1 MDKLFYM
8 GIIIIAGLIM
18 AKVISYLKL
27 PNVTGYLVGGLII
40 GPSILGLIPHD
51 VVSSFSIISE
61 AALGFIAYG
70 IGSEFNYKNLKAV
83 GKGVIIITVFEALG
97 AVLAVDLAMIFIFR
111 QSVEFS
117 IVLGAIAAATAPA
130 ATMMV
135 VRQYKAKGPL
145 VNTLLPIVAMDDAVG
160 IILFGVS
167 MAIAKSITS
176 GKGSLS
182 IGRAILCPSLEIII
196 ALLLGLAIGIVVS
209 FIGYKASGED
219 QLLCIVIAVVFIA
232 SGIANYLNVSS
243 LLVCMM
249 VGATVANLAPN
260 STRILSI
267 TDRFTPPLFIAFFT
281 IAGADLNLSIL
292 KDVGVIG
299 FGYIIVR
306 VIGKIIGASTGAVVA
321 KSPDVV
327 KKYLGITLIPQAGVA
342 IGLSLI
348 AQTVLPDCGDAIRTI
363 ILSATVI
370 YELIGPVVTKI
381 AIKKAGE
388 IGVTQ

>member
-1 MDKLFYM
+1 MDKLFYI
-8 GIIIIAGLIM
+8 GIIIIAGLVM
-18 AKVISYLKL
+18 AKVVSYLKL
-27 PNVTGYLVGGLII
+27 PNVTGYLIGGLII
-40 GPSILGLIPHD
+40 GPSILGLVPRNI
-51 VVSSFSIISE
+51 VSSLSIISE

-70 IGSEFNYKNLKAV
+70 IGSEFSYKNLKAV

-97 AVLAVDLAMIFIFR
+97 AVIAVDLAMIFIFR
-111 QSVEFS
+111 QPVEFS

-135 VRQYKAKGPL
+135 VRQYKARGPL

-160 IILFGVS
+160 IILFGIS
-167 MAIAKSITS
+167 MAIARSITS
-176 GKGSLS
+176 GKRSLS
-182 IGRAILCPSLEIII
+182 IGKAILYPSLEIVI
-196 ALLLGLAIGIVVS
+196 ALFLGLAIGVVVS
-209 FIGYKASGED
+209 YIGYKSNGED
-219 QLLCIVIAVVFIA
+219 QLLCIVIAIILMAV
-232 SGIANYLNVSS
+232 GIAKYLNVSS

-260 STRILSI
+260 SSRILSI

-306 VIGKIIGASTGAVVA
+306 VIGKIIGASSGAVIA
-321 KSPDVV
+321 KSPSVV

-348 AQTVLPDCGDAIRTI
+348 AQTVLPKYGDVIRTI

-370 YELIGPVVTKI
+370 YELIGPVATKI

-388 IGVTQ
+388 MGVTQ